1 LVGSVSEVG
10 FADKFSNKVQ
20 KLRGRMKR
28 TAGEVS
34 GDRRLEAEGRSEEVR
49 GRLKQA
55 GEKFGEKFKDAFRG
69 RGRRRPRY

>member
-1 LVGSVSEVG
+1 MG

-20 KLRGRMKR
+20 EMRGRMKR

-55 GEKFGEKFKDAFRG
+55 GERFKTALRG
-69 RGRRRPRY
+69 RSKRRPRY